1 MKSDRDLFDSA
12 EAEARA
18 EARAEQDIS
27 DRRVISHNAVRRWL
41 KSWGSEKRLPSPR
54 AGD

>member
-1 MKSDRDLFDSA
+1 MKSDRDLFDSP

-27 DRRVISHNAVRRWL
+27 DGRVITHNAVRRWL
-41 KSWGSEKRLPSPR
+41 KSWGSEKRLPRPHV
-54 AGD
+54 GD